1 MYLVTAEEMQRMDRD
16 TIHDFGIPG
25 RVLMEN
31 AGRGATRVLASVF
44 SDVSKRDVAVAAGR
58 GNNGGDGFV
67 IARYLAQQGV
77 RVTVYLMADPAAV
90 TGDAAANLALL
101 APLDVPVVA
110 LPDTAALDA
119 RRIAMQR
126 HDLWVDALFGTG
138 LNAEVRGRYRDM
150 IALINDSGR
159 PVFAVDIPSGINAD
173 TGQVCG
179 IAVSAEATATFAF
192 AKIGHCQYPGAAHCG
207 RLEIIDIGIPPHIA
221 AAVAPRQCQTTP
233 AMVADALPQ
242 RTPDAH
248 KGTTGHLLVIAG
260 GPGKTGAAGMCV
272 NAALRSGAGLVTA
285 GVPAGILAT
294 MEALSVE
301 GMAAPLPQTEDG
313 LVDGRATTVVDR
325 LMAGKRAIAVGPGLG
340 TSEGPKAVVRHIV
353 ARSAVPVVVDAD
365 GLSVFIDGAD
375 LFAQRQAPL
384 ILTPH
389 PGEMA
394 RLCGLTSAE
403 VQADR
408 MTVARR
414 FAVDHDVIVVL
425 KGARTLIAA
434 PDGSVTVNPS
444 GNPGMATG
452 GMGDILTGMIA
463 GLIVQGMHP
472 INAAI
477 AGVYLHGAAADH
489 LSNTMGPVGYLA
501 TDILNAIAGRMSE
514 ATAHSENHRSCR

>member
-1 MYLVTAEEMQRMDRD
+1 MYLVTAEEMQRMDHD
-16 TIHDFGIPG
+16 TIRDFGIPG

-31 AGRGATRVLASVF
+31 AGRGAARTLASVF
-44 SDVSKRDVAVAAGR
+44 SDVAKRDVAVAAGR

-67 IARYLAQQGV
+67 IARCLAQQGV

-90 TGDAAANLALL
+90 SGDAAANLALL
-101 APLDVPVVA
+101 APLGVSLISLSDEA
-110 LPDTAALDA
+110 GLDA
-119 RRIAMQR
+119 YRKDMQR

-138 LNAEVRGRYRDM
+138 LNAEVRGRYRGM

-179 IAVSAEATATFAF
+179 IAVSAVATATFAF

-233 AMVADALPQ
+233 AMVANALPP
-242 RTPDAH
+242 RAPEAH

-260 GPGKTGAAGMCV
+260 GPGKTGAAAMCV

-294 MEALSVE
+294 METLSVE
-301 GMAAPLPQTEDG
+301 AMTAPLPQTEDG
-313 LVDGRATTVVDR
+313 LVDGRETTAIDR
-325 LMAGKRAIAVGPGLG
+325 LMAGKQAIAVGPGLG
-340 TSEGPKAVVRHIV
+340 TSKGPQAMVRHIV
-353 ARSAVPVVVDAD
+353 TQSAVPVVVDAD
-365 GLSVFIDGAD
+365 GLSVFTDGAD
-375 LFAQRQAPL
+375 LFSRRQAPVV
-384 ILTPH
+384 LTPH

-394 RLCGLTSAE
+394 RLCGLTSAT
-403 VQADR
+403 VQANR
-408 MTVARR
+408 MAIARR
-414 FAVDHDVIVVL
+414 FAVDNNACVVL

-463 GLIVQGMHP
+463 GLIVQGLP
-472 INAAI
+472 PVTAAI
-477 AGVYLHGAAADH
+477 TAVYLHGAAADY
-489 LSNTMGPVGYLA
+489 LSTTVGSVGYLA
-501 TDILNAIAGRMSE
+501 TDMLKTIAGQVSAM
-514 ATAHSENHRSCR
+514 AAHSGNHRP